1 MCGVFSLSFSTASS
15 QMDSFLFYRL
25 AKEDQEKNG
34 KDIPQTGQGNCRA
47 YHPKHI
53 GFFGTHGI

>member
-1 MCGVFSLSFSTASS
+1 MQSLFFVVQHSI
-15 QMDSFLFYRL
+15 QPEESFLFYRL